1 MMRETSGSNNM
12 DNEKPYLLNLDG
24 PLFRAQRKL
33 LLRIA
38 DAARQ
43 KRPYEPAHGDGE
55 LLEGLLG
62 LTDAVADQ
70 GHDRHGIDCLL
81 DGSPD

>member
-1 MMRETSGSNNM
+1 MNDTKNYAL
-12 DNEKPYLLNLDG
+12 DLDG
-24 PLFRAQRKL
+24 KLFRAQREL

-38 DAARQ
+38 DLARRKQ
-43 KRPYEPAHGDGE
+43 PYEPAPGDDH

-70 GHDRHGIDCLL
+70 AHDRYGIDCLL
-81 DGSPD
+81 VGDGDSRGE